1 MSAGRAELSGRGGL
15 RSRPRGWRAT
25 YQPDRRRRWWRLLLT
40 SPSGLGS
47 LLVLA
52 AVVVTVL
59 IGPLLL
65 PHSATYIN
73 PIERLQGPSGS
84 HWLGTDDLGRDVVS
98 RLVEGGRTSLLV
110 GLLVMSVSA
119 ACGTLIGLVAGS
131 YRRLDAVL
139 MRLMD
144 GLMAFPGV
152 LLAIA
157 VVISLGARLSSIV
170 LALTLVYTPVLA
182 RVVRA
187 STLLIRQLPY
197 VEAAQVVGLGDARL
211 MLRYILPNLLS
222 PLIVQCSFVIAYAIL
237 AEASLSFLGAGID
250 PRAPSWGMMLR
261 DGQRLLGPAPWLA
274 LAPGITLFVVV
285 LACTVLG
292 DALRDALDPRSRE
305 RRADGIA
312 R

>member
-1 MSAGRAELSGRGGL
+1 MSAGRAELSGGGGL

-25 YQPDRRRRWWRLLLT
+25 YQPDRRRQWWRLLLS
-40 SPSGLGS
+40 SPGGLS
-47 LLVLA
+47 SLVLLL

-59 IGPLLL
+59 IGPALL
-65 PHSATYIN
+65 PHSATHIN
-73 PIERLQGPSGS
+73 PIERLRGPSS
-84 HWLGTDDLGRDVVS
+84 THWLGTDDLGRDVVS
-98 RLVEGGRTSLLV
+98 RLVAGGRTSLLV
-110 GLLVMSVSA
+110 GVLVMTISA
-119 ACGTLIGLVAGS
+119 ACGTLIGLLAGS
-131 YRRLDAVL
+131 YRRLDGVL
-139 MRLMD
+139 MRVMD

-157 VVISLGARLSSIV
+157 VIISLGARLSSIV

-182 RVVRA
+182 RVVRG

-197 VEAAQVVGLGDARL
+197 IEAAHVVGLGEARL

-250 PRAPSWGMMLR
+250 PRAPSWGLMLR